1 MTDNSKNVQSL
12 APVLWGVAG
21 VMFLLAA
28 WLGEQIAFAGI
39 GAMFI
44 LLGVSAWLTARKKDS
59 Q

>member
-1 MTDNSKNVQSL
+1 MVEPKDIQRL
-12 APVLWGVAG
+12 APMLWGVAG
-21 VMFLLAA
+21 AMFLLAA
-28 WLGEQIAFAGI
+28 WLGEQIAFVGI

>member
-1 MTDNSKNVQSL
+1 MVEPKDIQRL
-12 APVLWGVAG
+12 APMLWGVAG
-21 VMFLLAA
+21 LMFLLAA

-44 LLGVSAWLTARKKDS
+44 LLGVSAWLTTRKKDS

>member
-1 MTDNSKNVQSL
+1 MVEPKDIQRL
-12 APVLWGVAG
+12 APMLWSVAG
-21 VMFLLAA
+21 LMFLLAA

>member
-1 MTDNSKNVQSL
+1 MVEPKDIQRL
-12 APVLWGVAG
+12 APMLWGVAG
-21 VMFLLAA
+21 LMFLLAA

-44 LLGVSAWLTARKKDS
+44 LLGVTAWLTTRKKDS